1 MWTDG
6 LNWTTISV
14 VFKKEEKEGWLLGI
28 LVTATRMWFSKVC
41 HPVPTRL
48 HGARGCR
55 ESRDPAAVKE
65 SGMGTNGAFSKV
77 CVHES
82 QRWILQVW
90 AVKWQGE
97 QWAMVMWS
105 VVHVIPA
112 EEDNWTSIRPLIND
126 TD

>member
-14 VFKKEEKEGWLLGI
+14 VFKKEEKEGWLLGT

-55 ESRDPAAVKE
+55 ESRDPTAVKE
-65 SGMGTNGAFSKV
+65 SGMGLSPKYVCMKARGGYSKFG
-77 CVHES
+77 
-82 QRWILQVW
+82 R
-90 AVKWQGE
+90 
-97 QWAMVMWS
+97 
-105 VVHVIPA
+105 
-112 EEDNWTSIRPLIND
+112 
-126 TD
+126 